1 MPQAMSVAVA
11 MMTVVSC
18 VGKGTR
24 EMAADAVAVPGRWQQ
39 GSSLSKPLDVALW
52 WRRFRDPVLNELI
65 TEALKS
71 SPTVRSALEKVTEY
85 RARRGVE
92 SANLFPSLEANQSG
106 RGARTTSGVTTSESY
121 QASFDVSWQVDL
133 FGKQYQTLK
142 AATADLEQIGENFYG
157 AQVTLAA
164 DVATAYVALRS
175 AEAQLSVVQRSLGT
189 RGETVQLTQWR
200 EQAGT
205 GDALDTQRSISTLEQ
220 ARASMPALQLS
231 VVQSKNQLALL
242 SGRTPGSLDS
252 RLAGSRRVP
261 EMISR
266 IAAGVPA
273 EALRQRPDVR
283 AAEHVLE
290 AAFARTQSA
299 KRERLPS
306 LNLSGS
312 IGIDALEAGNIFSP
326 EAAIASILAGLATP
340 VIDAGRIRQNI
351 RAVSSRERQALIA
364 YEATVLNALA
374 EVENALAAVRRYAE
388 QHRIVLKAAAAARE
402 ADTLA
407 AWQYEAGQVDLLVAL
422 DAQRTLLTL
431 EQQDVTTTAQSA
443 NACVQ
448 LYQALGGG
456 WSPF

>member
-1 MPQAMSVAVA
+1 MSVAVA

-18 VGKGTR
+18 VGKGAR

-39 GSSLSKPLDVALW
+39 GSSLSKPFDVALW

-71 SPTVRSALEKVTEY
+71 SPTVRLALEKVTEY

-242 SGRTPGSLDS
+242 SGRAPGSLDS

-326 EAAIASILAGLATP
+326 EAAIASILASLATP

>member
-1 MPQAMSVAVA
+1 MSVAVA

-24 EMAADAVAVPGRWQQ
+24 EMVADAVAVPVRWQQ
-39 GSSLSKPLDVALW
+39 GSSLSKTFDVALW

-65 TEALKS
+65 AEALKA

-92 SANLFPSLEANQSG
+92 SANLFPSLAANQSG
-106 RGARTTSGVTTSESY
+106 RGARKTRGVTTSESY

-133 FGKQYQTLK
+133 FGKQFQTLK
-142 AATADLEQIGENFYG
+142 AATAEMEQIGENFYG

-242 SGRTPGSLDS
+242 SGRTPGSLDA
-252 RLAGSRRVP
+252 RLAGSGRVP

-283 AAEHVLE
+283 AAERALE
-290 AAFARTQSA
+290 AAFARTHSA

-312 IGIDALEAGNIFSP
+312 IGIDALKAGNIFSP
-326 EAAIASILAGLATP
+326 EAAIVSVLASLATP

-364 YEATVLNALA
+364 YEATVLTALA

-431 EQQDVTTTAQSA
+431 EQQDVTTMAQSA

>member
-11 MMTVVSC
+11 MMTVASC

-24 EMAADAVAVPGRWQQ
+24 EMVADAVAVPGRWQQ
-39 GSSLSKPLDVALW
+39 GSSTSKPLDVALW

-65 TEALKS
+65 TEALKA

-92 SANLFPSLEANQSG
+92 SANLFPSLAANQSG
-106 RGARTTSGVTTSESY
+106 SGARTTSGVTTSESY
-121 QASFDVSWQVDL
+121 QASFDMSWQVDL
-133 FGKQYQTLK
+133 FGKQFQTLK

-157 AQVTLAA
+157 AHVTLAA

-175 AEAQLSVVQRSLGT
+175 AEAQLTVVQRSLGT
-189 RGETVQLTQWR
+189 RGETAQLTQWR

-283 AAEHVLE
+283 AAERALE

-312 IGIDALEAGNIFSP
+312 IGIDALKAGNIFSP
-326 EAAIASILAGLATP
+326 EAAIASILASLATP
-340 VIDAGRIRQNI
+340 MIDAGRIRQNI

-364 YEATVLNALA
+364 YEATVLTALA

-402 ADTLA
+402 AVTLA
-407 AWQYEAGQVDLLVAL
+407 AWQYEAGQVDLLVTL

-431 EQQDVTTTAQSA
+431 EQQDVTTMAQSA